1 MKKIVT
7 GSPELTKIDTANMMI
22 AAAKDI
28 KSCDNVII
36 TIDKWV
42 QMQDTD
48 TGAYVMVIRGTDGDY
63 YATISNVFQNA
74 FLTVADQMG
83 DMTGVSVQVI
93 KATSKQGRNF
103 FSLKL
108 VSE

>member
-22 AAAKDI
+22 ATAKDI
-28 KSCDNVII
+28 KSCDNAII

-48 TGAYVMVIRGTDGDY
+48 TGANVMVIRGTDGDY

>member
-1 MKKIVT
+1 MRKIVT
-7 GSPELTKIDTANMMI
+7 GSQNLTKLDAANMMI
-22 AAAKDI
+22 ATATDI
-28 KSCDNVII
+28 KSCDGMII
-36 TIDKWV
+36 TVDKWV

-48 TGAYVMVIRGTDGDY
+48 TNAYVMVIRDTDGDY

-108 VSE
+108 VTE

>member
-7 GSPELTKIDTANMMI
+7 GSQNLTKLDAANMMI
-22 AAAKDI
+22 ATATDI
-28 KSCDNVII
+28 KSCDGMII
-36 TIDKWV
+36 TVDKWV

-48 TGAYVMVIRGTDGDY
+48 TNAYVMVIRGTDGDY